1 MKESYR
7 MELYAQRAIRQRKIE
22 QQQNQA
28 GEGSN
33 LQSYL
38 KQGKLISQALASIP
52 ALERIEYLKRHS
64 DRFVSSDGAEEIAV
78 VWGPNSQVVTHRILS
93 AEMRAEF
100 GGQHYLG
107 SWVRK
112 LGPNEREA
120 LRADLIRRL
129 EARAE
134 QRVEEKKQHVI
145 VLTLEPEPLP
155 EFLTVQP
162 EEEIPNF
169 LR

>member
-1 MKESYR
+1 MRESYR
-7 MELYAQRAIRQRKIE
+7 MELYAQRAIRQRKKE
-22 QQQNQA
+22 QQEVPR

-33 LQSYL
+33 LHKYL
-38 KQGKLISQALASIP
+38 TQGALISQVLSSIP
-52 ALERIEYLKRHS
+52 PLERIAYLKRHS

-78 VWGPNSQVVTHRILS
+78 VWGPNAQVVTHRILS
-93 AEMRAEF
+93 AEMREEY

-112 LGPNEREA
+112 LGPGERDA
-120 LRADLIRRL
+120 LRAELVGRL
-129 EARAE
+129 EARAQ

-155 EFLTVQP
+155 EFLTFQP
-162 EEEIPNF
+162 EEELPNF